1 MKDGTFALKAPNLFN
16 CIPKAL
22 RDTTLSINSFKA
34 QLDIWLKEVPDTP
47 KLQGYSSQNFDSNSI
62 ADQYKRRI

>member
-1 MKDGTFALKAPNLFN
+1 MKDGTFAVKGPNLFN

-34 QLDIWLKEVPDTP
+34 QLDIWLKGVPDTP
-47 KLQGYSSQNFDSNSI
+47 KLLGYNTQNFDSNSI